1 VVQIQVTLWSEQVV
15 SLIVV
20 ISLVRSLSAGVAI
33 ANMSPTL
40 SVAASLS
47 PDIRQDIGIQ
57 VISRSEPIS
66 DLADKHQVSR
76 KFVYQQGN
84 KAQQALDESFAP
96 SRGDDDVLFHLP
108 VTKSWLYQ
116 LILGLVLICHSS
128 YRGVVELFRNLFD
141 TPISVGTV
149 HNRLQATA
157 EKAAEINQ
165 AQDLSAIEVGLHD
178 EIYQA
183 DKPVLVGVDAAS
195 TYCYLLQGVEHRD
208 EDTWGWYLLDAIEQ
222 GFDPDYTIADGGSGL
237 RAGQKAV
244 MPATPCHGDVFHIQ
258 QQFEQ
263 VANGLARQSQGA
275 TTHRIKLEHRIATA
289 KLTGNMTQKLTI
301 QQVKANRRETG
312 LVACAQDVKIL
323 CQWFSHDVLSLAG
336 PSLAVRQELFD
347 FIVLELQ
354 QREGKQYPT
363 IRKLR
368 KALHNQR
375 DQLLAFAGVLDQ
387 KLVKIAEHF
396 ELPFQAVRDVCLL
409 HRKHKTSNAYWERWN
424 QLHAQLSGQ
433 FYGVREAV
441 GEALK
446 QTPRASSLVENL
458 NSRLRNYF
466 FLRRSLG
473 DSYLSTLQ
481 FFLNHRC
488 FIRSRVPERVGKSPT
503 ELLTG
508 QPHHHWLELLGF
520 KRFQRA

>member
-1 VVQIQVTLWSEQVV
+1 
-15 SLIVV
+15 
-20 ISLVRSLSAGVAI
+20 
-33 ANMSPTL
+33 MSPAL

-47 PDIRQDIGIQ
+47 PGTRQDIGIQ
-57 VISRSEPIS
+57 VLARAEPVSHI
-66 DLADKHQVSR
+66 AATHQVSR

-84 KAQQALDESFAP
+84 QAQQALEESFAP
-96 SRGDDDVLFHLP
+96 SQGDDEVLFHLP

-128 YRGVVELFRNLFD
+128 YRGVVELFRDLFD
-141 TPISVGTV
+141 LPISIGTV
-149 HNRLQATA
+149 HNRLEAAAATA
-157 EKAAEINQ
+157 TEINQ
-165 AQDLSAIEVGLHD
+165 SQDLSSIEVGLHD

-208 EDTWGWYLLDAIEQ
+208 EETWGWHLLDAMAQ

-237 RAGQKAV
+237 RAGQKAA
-244 MPATPCHGDVFHIQ
+244 MPETPCHGDVFHIQ

-263 VANGLARQSQGA
+263 VANGLARQAQGA
-275 TTHRIKLEHRIATA
+275 TTHRIKLEQTIAKA
-289 KLTGNMTQKLTI
+289 LLTNSMTRQLTI
-301 QQVKANRRETG
+301 QQVQANRREAG
-312 LVACAQDVKIL
+312 LVTRAQDVKTL
-323 CQWFSHDVLSLAG
+323 LQWFSHDVMTLAG
-336 PSLAVRQELFD
+336 PDLAVRQELFD
-347 FIVLELQ
+347 FIEIELK
-354 QREGKQYPT
+354 QRAGKQYPT

-387 KLVKIAEHF
+387 KLAAIAVSF
-396 ELPFQAVRDVCLL
+396 ELPLPAVREVCLL
-409 HRKHKTSNAYWERWN
+409 HRKHETSNAYWERWN
-424 QLHAQLSGQ
+424 HLHSQLSGK
-433 FYGVREAV
+433 FHGLIEAV

-446 QTPRASSLVENL
+446 QTPRASSMVENL

-488 FIRSRVPERVGKSPT
+488 FLRSEVPERVGKSPKQ
-503 ELLTG
+503 LLTG
-508 QPHHHWLELLGF
+508 ESHPHWLELLGF
-520 KRFQRA
+520 ERFQRA